1 MIYIAND
8 KGVAVSTSRSSLKE
22 LSPYKYR
29 GFVGGD
35 MIFHVISSVTVT
47 TESKTCDQNAEP
59 AKPFQSTPFLAKRSE
74 RETKFK

>member
-1 MIYIAND
+1 MSAKYEPFLNSVI
-8 KGVAVSTSRSSLKE
+8 LK
-22 LSPYKYR
+22 YNGKYS

-59 AKPFQSTPFLAKRSE
+59 AKPFQSTAFLGKRSE

>member
-1 MIYIAND
+1 MS
-8 KGVAVSTSRSSLKE
+8 KLKVQLKSVLKE

-35 MIFHVISSVTVT
+35 MIFHVISSVTAT

-59 AKPFQSTPFLAKRSE
+59 AKPFQSTPFLGKRSE